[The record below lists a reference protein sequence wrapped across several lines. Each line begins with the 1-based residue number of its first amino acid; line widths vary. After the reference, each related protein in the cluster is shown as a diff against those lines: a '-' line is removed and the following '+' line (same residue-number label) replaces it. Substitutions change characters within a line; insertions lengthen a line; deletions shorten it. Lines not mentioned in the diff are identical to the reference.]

1 MANCEMAG
9 VVHGE
14 TIPVRSVFPV
24 RSAWRAQSGT
34 ARMGMA
40 LVVDVSVGETVGE
53 SRRQA
58 GRRSMVAS
66 PLVVECG
73 LMDGG

>member
-1 MANCEMAG
+1 MADGEVAG
-9 VVHGE
+9 VVHDE
-14 TIPVRSVFPV
+14 TIPVWSAFPENCA
-24 RSAWRAQSGT
+24 RHAHSGK

-40 LVVDVSVGETVGE
+40 VVLDVSVGEAVGK

-66 PLVVECG
+66 PLLV
-73 LMDGG
+73 